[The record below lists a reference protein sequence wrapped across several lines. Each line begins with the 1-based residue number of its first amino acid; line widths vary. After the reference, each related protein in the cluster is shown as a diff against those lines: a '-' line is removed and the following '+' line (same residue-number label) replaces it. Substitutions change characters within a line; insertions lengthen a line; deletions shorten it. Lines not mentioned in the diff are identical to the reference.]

1 MAADEPGPDWRRYC
15 SAHPGISRAYVGN
28 PPSQRNRCCWN
39 PSKSWSHYIRSGK
52 GKDSEP
58 RQTGNGG
65 MRMLRN
71 DEQDVSKL
79 GKGIAMRLVSAE
91 GIESTLK
98 RSFNEMQVSG

>member
-1 MAADEPGPDWRRYC
+1 
-15 SAHPGISRAYVGN
+15 
-28 PPSQRNRCCWN
+28 
-39 PSKSWSHYIRSGK
+39 
-52 GKDSEP
+52 
-58 RQTGNGG
+58 